1 MQQNLTYPGGPRG
14 RGLAVG
20 LAVSLLLHLVLLA
33 FLRAPSAPPPERDE
47 RRWTQPLSV
56 RLLPPPAV
64 PRVEPPPPPPP
75 ERRPERKAERRT
87 TPAEAAP
94 RREREERP
102 TMTAVPAQPA
112 APATPAE
119 PAPSPFD
126 APPKFDPDAAKATA
140 RALANDLDTPSS
152 NWAAEK
158 LNQGKGLKET
168 KEERLG
174 RNVANSARPDC
185 RTAYAGAGL
194 FAPLL
199 MLMDKKD
206 SGCKF

>member
-20 LAVSLLLHLVLLA
+20 LAVSLLLHIVLLA
-33 FLRAPSAPPPERDE
+33 FLRAPSAPAPQRDE

-56 RLLPPPAV
+56 RLLPPPPPV
-64 PRVEPPPPPPP
+64 PRVEPAPPPPRQ
-75 ERRPERKAERRT
+75 E
-87 TPAEAAP
+87 P
-94 RREREERP
+94 RRERRAERPAESATRREQEERP
-102 TMTAVPAQPA
+102 TMSVVPPPPA
-112 APATPAE
+112 APAE

-126 APPKFDPDAAKATA
+126 PPPKFDPDAAKATA
-140 RALANDLDTPSS
+140 RAIAGNLDTPSS

-194 FAPLL
+194 FAPLM